1 MVGGVRRLGCF
12 SPRPSSP
19 TDSRMLLDPHV
30 LPHTVPGEGMGLE
43 GRGWALCVPLVGH
56 VLENLDPPCPV
67 SPPLPTP
74 RRRSSGVGPLPWEL
88 CIGIYFETV
97 L

>member
-1 MVGGVRRLGCF
+1 MGPEGG
-12 SPRPSSP
+12 
-19 TDSRMLLDPHV
+19 LDP
-30 LPHTVPGEGMGLE
+30 LRPAP
-43 GRGWALCVPLVGH
+43 GH
-56 VLENLDPPCPV
+56 VLENRGPPCPM
-67 SPPLPTP
+67 SPLLHTP